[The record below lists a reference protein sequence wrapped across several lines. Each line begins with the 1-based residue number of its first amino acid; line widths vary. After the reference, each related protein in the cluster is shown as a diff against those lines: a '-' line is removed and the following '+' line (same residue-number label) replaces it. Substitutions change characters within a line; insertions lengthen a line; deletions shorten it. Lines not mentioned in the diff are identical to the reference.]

1 MRQYCASAISS
12 SARDRL
18 TTRIHGTI
26 SSAPDA
32 ERVLVQMGSGVGA
45 SREEDGWGNRS
56 SGNPN
61 VLELSAAYD
70 LDKSVQLRA
79 YAGGSGGSM
88 GVASGGEGYWRRYAG
103 VAVTGWF

>member
-1 MRQYCASAISS
+1 MKI
-12 SARDRL
+12 
-18 TTRIHGTI
+18 
-26 SSAPDA
+26 
-32 ERVLVQMGSGVGA
+32 GVGA
-45 SREEDGWGNRS
+45 SREKDGWGNRS

-88 GVASGGEGYWRRYAG
+88 GVASGGEGYWRRYVG
-103 VAVTGWF
+103 LAVTGLVLAGAPGVKRVRGQGGGAEGRY